1 MHIDKIR
8 ETSAIPD
15 DFDCDGPA
23 PWDLL
28 EEEFPGVEI
37 FDSREAAARL
47 QEDFGLRVDRAER
60 LDGDRSDPTEKVA
73 VGWLYR
79 MVQDGDIGRRRLL
92 EPGPSVVD
100 ALEDLI
106 RRVPNAVSVISLVR
120 DAVRASVNTKT
131 PFHMPPI
138 LLLGPPGVGKTYLAR
153 RIGGA
158 LGARFQTVDVAG
170 ATGLNPLGGSSR
182 VWRGADI
189 GCVAKAL
196 ISSTTASP
204 MFLLDEID
212 KAPRSGGD
220 RGDMTSVL
228 HSLLEPEQSREF
240 RDDFLHAHFSAE
252 HCLWIEPANDITDLP
267 SSLRDRFVCVSM
279 SPPARAQ
286 MMIIAGT
293 ILVEVMRRG
302 FGGWFEGEP
311 GEDVL
316 AGLAGLH
323 PRAVRRTAMLACQ
336 CAAAAGR
343 RAVTPW
349 DVRSAQSRL
358 GA

>member
-1 MHIDKIR
+1 MHIDKIH
-8 ETSAIPD
+8 ETDAVPD
-15 DFDCDGPA
+15 DFDWDGPA
-23 PWDLL
+23 PWDLP

-47 QEDFGLRVDRAER
+47 QEEFGLRVDRAER
-60 LDGDRSDPTEKVA
+60 LDGDRCDPTEKVA

-92 EPGPSVVD
+92 EPAPTVVD

-106 RRVPNAVSVISLVR
+106 GLVPNAVSVLGLVR

-153 RIGGA
+153 RIAGA
-158 LGARFQTVDVAG
+158 LGARFETVDVAG
-170 ATGLNPLGGSSR
+170 ATGLSPLGGSSR

-212 KAPRSGGD
+212 KAMRIGGE
-220 RGDMTSVL
+220 RGDMTSIL

-240 RDDFLHAHFSAE
+240 QDDFLHAHFSAQ
-252 HCLWIEPANDITDLP
+252 HCLWIATANGTSELPA
-267 SSLRDRFVCVSM
+267 SLRDRFVCISM
-279 SPPARAQ
+279 SPPERAQ
-286 MMIIAGT
+286 MMTIAAT
-293 ILVEVMRRG
+293 VLAEVMRTQ
-302 FGGWFEGEP
+302 FGGWFEGKP

-343 RAVTPW
+343 RIVTPW

>member
-1 MHIDKIR
+1 MNIDKIS
-8 ETSAIPD
+8 ETATAAD
-15 DFDCDGPA
+15 DFDWDGPA
-23 PWDLL
+23 PWDLP

-47 QEDFGLRVDRAER
+47 QEDFGLRVDRSER
-60 LDGDRSDPTEKVA
+60 LDGDRCDPTEKVA

-92 EPGPSVVD
+92 EPAPTVVD

-106 RRVPNAVSVISLVR
+106 RSVPNAVSVSSLVR

-131 PFHMPPI
+131 AFHMPPI

-153 RIGGA
+153 RIAGA
-158 LGARFQTVDVAG
+158 LGARFETVDVAG

-212 KAPRSGGD
+212 KVMRIGGE
-220 RGDMTSVL
+220 RGDMTNVL
-228 HSLLEPEQSREF
+228 HSLLEPEQAHDF
-240 RDDFLHAHFSAE
+240 RDEFLNARFSAE
-252 HCLWIEPANDITDLP
+252 RCLWIATANSASELPA
-267 SSLRDRFVCVSM
+267 SLRDRFVCISM

-286 MMIIAGT
+286 MMTIAAT
-293 ILVEVMRRG
+293 ILVEVMRKQ
-302 FGGWFEGEP
+302 FGGWFEGDP

-343 RAVTPW
+343 RIVTLW